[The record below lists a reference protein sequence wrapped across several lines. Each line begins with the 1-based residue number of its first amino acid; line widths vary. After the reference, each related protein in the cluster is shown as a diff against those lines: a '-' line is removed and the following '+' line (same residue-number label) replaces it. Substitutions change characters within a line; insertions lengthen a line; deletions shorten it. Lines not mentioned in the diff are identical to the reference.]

1 MELGRNGDRAG
12 PLGEKGGSWL
22 GRSGSGTWKAD
33 TFKVVALPVSVK
45 DRSVGPWE
53 QVLNVPIAYRWYE
66 PDKPSSLLLIDVLAF
81 STASLVGSE
90 EKLGTGLRIG
100 QSACC
105 ELCWKPFFSRAV
117 TLSNS
122 VNDSWKVATYW
133 DRPQEICHVGQIFP
147 YRVYIDSNH
156 RDSWIWVTACLCQ
169 SSLR

>member
-12 PLGEKGGSWL
+12 PLGERGGSWL
-22 GRSGSGTWKAD
+22 GRSGGGTWKAG

-45 DRSVGPWE
+45 DRSVGPRE

-66 PDKPSSLLLIDVLAF
+66 PDKPSSLLLIDVLTF
-81 STASLVGSE
+81 STASLVGSG
-90 EKLGTGLRIG
+90 EKLGTGPRIG

-105 ELCWKPFFSRAV
+105 GLCWEPFFSRAV

-133 DRPQEICHVGQIFP
+133 DRPQKTCRVGQIFP

-156 RDSWIWVTACLCQ
+156 RDSRIWVTACLWQ